1 MSCFA
6 VIACVALP
14 ETQSVESDKLAGEL
28 KARDVSQGPHFH
40 PCGRAGRL
48 AAFRWRRRR
57 DLQAVAASRLQ
68 VFNL

>member
-28 KARDVSQGPHFH
+28 KARDVSQGRHFH

-48 AAFRWRRRR
+48 AAIR
-57 DLQAVAASRLQ
+57 
-68 VFNL
+68 